1 MKTHYNGKWVN
12 SQDVSTEKDFKWG
25 SSAWLLILIFL
36 GYDYN
41 STPQP
46 LYRAVFIGF
55 GLLCVLGI
63 ATNMTF
69 LKKERPLREK
79 IARQQMMNRNLDD
92 PMLIISDKDIR
103 YDLDLKK

>member
-1 MKTHYNGKWVN
+1 MKAHYNGKWVDSEN
-12 SQDVSTEKDFKWG
+12 VSSEKDYKWG

-41 STPQP
+41 TTPQP
-46 LYRAVFIGF
+46 LYRAVFLGF
-55 GLLCVLGI
+55 GFLCVLGI

-69 LKKERPLREK
+69 SKKERPLREK
-79 IARQQMMNRNLDD
+79 IARQQMMQRNLDEPGILTD
-92 PMLIISDKDIR
+92 SDRIH

>member
-1 MKTHYNGKWVN
+1 MKTHYNGKWVD

-36 GYDYN
+36 GYGYN
-41 STPQP
+41 QNPDMP

-69 LKKERPLREK
+69 LKKERG
-79 IARQQMMNRNLDD
+79 
-92 PMLIISDKDIR
+92 
-103 YDLDLKK
+103 

>member
-1 MKTHYNGKWVN
+1 MKTHHNGKWVN

-25 SSAWLLILIFL
+25 SSAWLLILIFF

-41 STPQP
+41 STPNP
-46 LYRAVFIGF
+46 LFRAVFIGF

-63 ATNMTF
+63 ATNSFF

-79 IARQQMMNRNLDD
+79 IARQQAMQRDLDE
-92 PMLIISDKDIR
+92 PMIISNTDRIH
-103 YDLDLKK
+103 YDLDLK